1 MSRILI
7 TSALPYANGDLH
19 IGHVSST
26 YIPADTYARFCR
38 LRGYDVVFV
47 CGSDDHG
54 TPISVSA
61 REAGRTPLEHVDYY
75 RERQLNDLKALNISF
90 DNYYKTH
97 SEENRE
103 ITEHFLLKLRENG
116 YIYQKEVELFY
127 CERDKTYLPDR
138 MIKGTCPYCGA
149 EDQYSDACEICG
161 RTIEP
166 GEIHRPYC
174 ILCGNPPVTRRENH
188 FIFKLSAFSDRLYE
202 WLTSNETGEN
212 FPKDVVNYVVQ
223 WIKSGLQDWDITRE
237 DYWGFKLPYADAK
250 ENQYVYVWF
259 DAPIGYIAST
269 INLGEKKGFNWEDYW
284 KRDDSLITHF
294 IGKDIVYHHFLFWPA
309 VLMGTEEIT
318 LPRKYVVNGYLTLE
332 GQKMSKSRNWLIPLN
347 YILKKYPADYVR
359 FYLAFKADNSIRDNN
374 FGWEEFQERING
386 DLVDNIGNL
395 VHRILHFIN
404 NRYDSKIPEPSDFD
418 DLDREFIQLISS
430 VTDELAKYYEQCD
443 LAKAIKRIIESFKF
457 ANSYFSTKEP
467 WKTIKKKPEEAKTTL
482 YLCANFLCSAVIHL
496 SPIIPQSA
504 EKLQK
509 YLNTEPN
516 TWNSA
521 KELKLKPGHEILKAE
536 PLFEK
541 IPKEEVD
548 NEIETLRQQT
558 KITERK
564 EEIKIDEFNKLDIRI
579 GEIVSAKQLKEDLIQ
594 ITVKTEP
601 NKQLNIVGKLGG
613 NYKPQELKGKKVTVL
628 TNLKPKKIQG
638 TLSEGM
644 LLAAIDREK
653 ISLLV
658 PDKDVETGSKVG

>member
-7 TSALPYANGDLH
+7 TSALPYANGELH

-38 LRGYDVVFV
+38 LKGHDVVFV

-54 TPISVSA
+54 TPISVAA
-61 REAGRTPLEHVDYY
+61 REAGRSPLEHVDYY
-75 RERQLNDLKALNISF
+75 RERQLNDLKTLNISF
-90 DNYYKTH
+90 DNYYRTH

-138 MIKGTCPYCGA
+138 MIKGACPYCGA
-149 EDQYSDACEICG
+149 EDQYSDACEVCG

-188 FIFKLSAFSDRLYE
+188 FIFKLSAFSDRLYK
-202 WLTSNETGEN
+202 WLTSDQTGEK
-212 FPKDVVNYVVQ
+212 FPKDVVNYVTQ

-237 DYWGFKLPYADAK
+237 DYWGFKLPYKDAK

-269 INLGEKKGFNWEDYW
+269 INWSEKRGAKWENYW
-284 KRDDSLITHF
+284 KREESFITHF

-309 VLMGTEEIT
+309 VLMGTQEIT
-318 LPRKYVVNGYLTLE
+318 LPKKYVVNGYLTLE
-332 GQKMSKSRNWLIPLN
+332 GLKMSKSRNWLIPLN
-347 YILKKYPADYVR
+347 YILKRYPADYVR
-359 FYLAFKADNSIRDNN
+359 FYLAFKAANSTRDNN
-374 FGWEEFQERING
+374 FSWEEFQERING
-386 DLVDNIGNL
+386 DLVDNIGNFI
-395 VHRILHFIN
+395 HRILHFIN
-404 NRYDSKIPEPSDFD
+404 NRYDSKVPEAADFD
-418 DLDREFIQLISS
+418 DLDEEFIQLISS
-430 VTDELAKYYEQCD
+430 VTDELAEYYEQCD

-457 ANSYFSTKEP
+457 ANSYFTAKEP
-467 WKTIKKKPEEAKTTL
+467 WKTIKEKPEEAKTTL
-482 YLCANFLCSAVIHL
+482 YLCANFLNSAVIHL
-496 SPIIPQSA
+496 NPIIPQSA
-504 EKLQK
+504 ETLQK
-509 YLNTEPN
+509 YLNIKPD
-516 TWNSA
+516 TWDSA
-521 KELKLKPGHEILKAE
+521 KKLQIKPGHEIMKAK

-541 IPKEEVD
+541 IPKEEVTK
-548 NEIETLRQQT
+548 EIETLKQQT
-558 KITERK
+558 KQTEKK
-564 EEIKIDEFNKLDIRI
+564 EEIDINEFNKLDIRI
-579 GEIVSAKQLKEDLIQ
+579 GEIITAKQLQEELIQ
-594 ITVKTEP
+594 LTVQTEP
-601 NKQLNIVGKLGG
+601 NKQRTIVAKLGG
-613 NYKPQELKGKKVTVL
+613 SYNPEDLEGKKVTVL

-638 TLSEGM
+638 VPSEGM
-644 LLAAIDREK
+644 LLAAIDGKK

-658 PDKDVETGSKVG
+658 PDKDVKTGSEVE